1 MASPGDPERP
11 FLEHLDELRRRLR
24 SSLLMVVAGMIV
36 AGLAFRPLA
45 GLVRGQLKAAYLAV
59 GHPADF
65 QDSLLSLS
73 PTDTV
78 GLVFKFALAGGIFLA
93 LPLLLV
99 QLWGFASPALRGQ
112 ERRVAGWLVAAGP
125 LFFVGGFLFSFFK
138 VMPLS
143 AECLLRISYYYGFVP
158 RWTAESYFS
167 FFLVLNLAFG
177 ACFELPLVMVILSV
191 LGLAGPAVFARYRR
205 HWVVASFV
213 IGGFLPPP
221 EVVSMAVQAVA
232 LIALYEVGIAM
243 SRLLV
248 TRKPS
253 PQSQGQG

>member
-1 MASPGDPERP
+1 MDPSRDPERP
-11 FLEHLDELRRRLR
+11 FLEHLDELQRRLK
-24 SSLLMVVAGMIV
+24 SSLLVVVAGMVVAGF
-36 AGLAFRPLA
+36 AFKPLA
-45 GLVRGQLKAAYLAV
+45 GIVEGQLRDAYQAV
-59 GHPADF
+59 GHPEDF
-65 QDSLLSLS
+65 PTSLVSLS

-78 GLVFKFALAGGIFLA
+78 GLVFKFALAGGLFLA

-125 LFFVGGFLFSFFK
+125 IFFVGGFLFSFFK

-143 AECLLRISYYYGFVP
+143 AECLLSVSYYYGFVP

-167 FFLVLNLAFG
+167 FFLILNLAFG

-191 LGLAGPAVFARYRR
+191 LGLAGPATFARYRR

-221 EVVSMAVQAVA
+221 EVISMIVQAAA
-232 LIALYEVGIAM
+232 LIALYEVGIIM

-248 TRKPS
+248 MRKPAAE
-253 PQSQGQG
+253 PQG

>member
-1 MASPGDPERP
+1 MASREDPERP
-11 FLEHLDELRRRLR
+11 FLEHLDELQRRLR
-24 SSLLMVVAGMIV
+24 SSLLVVVAGMV
-36 AGLAFRPLA
+36 AAGFSFRPLA
-45 GLVRGQLKAAYLAV
+45 AIVRRQLQAAYLAV
-59 GHPADF
+59 GHPEDF
-65 QDSLLSLS
+65 RDSLLSLS

-112 ERRVAGWLVAAGP
+112 ERRVAGWLMAAGP

-138 VMPLS
+138 VMPLA
-143 AECLLRISYYYGFVP
+143 AECLLQISYYYGFVP

-177 ACFELPLVMVILSV
+177 ACFELPLVMVILSA
-191 LGLAGPAVFARYRR
+191 LGLADPVVFARYRR

-213 IGGFLPPP
+213 IGGVLPPP
-221 EVVSMAVQAVA
+221 EVVSMIVQAMA
-232 LIALYEVGIAM
+232 LMALYEVGILM

-248 TRKPS
+248 ARKPS
-253 PQSQGQG
+253 PKPQG